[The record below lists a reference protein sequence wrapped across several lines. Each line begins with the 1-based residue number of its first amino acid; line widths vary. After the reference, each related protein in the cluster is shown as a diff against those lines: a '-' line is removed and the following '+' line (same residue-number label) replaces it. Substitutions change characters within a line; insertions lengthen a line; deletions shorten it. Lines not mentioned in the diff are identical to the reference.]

1 MDFLRA
7 IAVWLVL
14 AVHIPFEVSAVNS
27 RYRWFYAVIKRGGWV
42 GVDLFFVLSG
52 FLVSSLLFKEQLQYG
67 TISFK
72 RFFLRRGLKI
82 YPSFYILFLV
92 TIVVEPLAYGVV
104 LRPHA
109 ILDELLFLQNFGPY
123 LWFHCWSLA
132 VEEHF
137 YITLPLGLI
146 LSLRLARD
154 KQHPFRHLP
163 IFFIVT
169 ACLCLSI
176 RLFTLLYGVRLGLYH
191 NPYNVFFQTHA
202 RIDSLL
208 FGVALSYCFHYHHDA
223 LQRFFKSYSIALL
236 IPALLLIVP
245 PFVLDQMTFF
255 IVSFGLTMSYL
266 GFGILLMLGLYYLP
280 ADPRR
285 SSWLYRSIAYMGSH
299 SYSIYLWHAP
309 VMWWGVSFL
318 RHLWP
323 SVPPVVVLITYLAG
337 SIAVGIGIAN
347 LIELPVLRIR
357 DRLFPSRIEGL
368 ALTPDK
374 LPFAHPSA

>member
-1 MDFLRA
+1 MITKSPQKPNPRLPQLDFLRA

-27 RYRWFYAVIKRGGWV
+27 RYRCSDAVIKRGGWV

-109 ILDELLFLQNFGPY
+109 ILDELLFLQNFGSVP
-123 LWFHCWSLA
+123 LVPLLVTRCRRALLHHAS
-132 VEEHF
+132 
-137 YITLPLGLI
+137 TLGLI

-245 PFVLDQMTFF
+245 PFR
-255 IVSFGLTMSYL
+255 
-266 GFGILLMLGLYYLP
+266 P
-280 ADPRR
+280 
-285 SSWLYRSIAYMGSH
+285 
-299 SYSIYLWHAP
+299 
-309 VMWWGVSFL
+309 
-318 RHLWP
+318 
-323 SVPPVVVLITYLAG
+323 
-337 SIAVGIGIAN
+337 
-347 LIELPVLRIR
+347 
-357 DRLFPSRIEGL
+357 
-368 ALTPDK
+368 
-374 LPFAHPSA
+374 